1 MKRYMFYIICL
12 ALSGK
17 LLMGCAAQ
25 KATDSGITVTPSPC
39 ILSPDSNNRVTA
51 DATLCIPNSR
61 FSKRSRLIITPQLL
75 INDTVADTY
84 RPYVLDRPIYEK
96 KNERRRKLEGY
107 TDPYAAEARSCRKI
121 KDTLLLPYRKE
132 IELPAEADN
141 GRIIAVVSSDGCC
154 ECSSIDTVEVA
165 DITNPVTL
173 IPVKKSLKLS
183 WIEPEFVIR
192 PKVVKGE
199 GVARLQFAINLH
211 DIDLNLGDNSTE
223 LSRMQ
228 NTLAPIL
235 KDTLATLTSLEIYGM
250 ASADGSLAFNTALAR
265 RRAESAGKWITEQLQ
280 PDAATRRIIKTGSRP
295 EGWAPVLAAMTAAGN
310 ADSTA
315 VKEILARYASDNDDV
330 QERYIRRLPCWKTI
344 RDNYLSKDRK
354 VVYVYTYSIKSF
366 TTDKELLE
374 MYGKRPDAFNE
385 EELLRVA
392 SLQTTLEAKKEV
404 YATLLKY
411 FPQNKVAANNLAVLW
426 LREDNEEQARA
437 VLETLEEN
445 SPETLN
451 ALAASYVYA
460 DDYER
465 AIELLRDV
473 ELPEAR
479 YNLGLLKARQRKL
492 AEAYELLRP
501 FADLNSAISALSLN
515 RNEEAKSILK
525 GVEAQTPVAEYVR
538 SLTAARL
545 REDREFYRHIGP
557 ACHDGQL
564 RERAKTEP
572 DFRPYRTEEMF
583 LKAVNR

>member
-1 MKRYMFYIICL
+1 MCR
-12 ALSGK
+12 
-17 LLMGCAAQ
+17 
-25 KATDSGITVTPSPC
+25 SGISAACPVGKPS
-39 ILSPDSNNRVTA
+39 
-51 DATLCIPNSR
+51 
-61 FSKRSRLIITPQLL
+61 
-75 INDTVADTY
+75 
-84 RPYVLDRPIYEK
+84 
-96 KNERRRKLEGY
+96 G
-107 TDPYAAEARSCRKI
+107 
-121 KDTLLLPYRKE
+121 
-132 IELPAEADN
+132 
-141 GRIIAVVSSDGCC
+141 
-154 ECSSIDTVEVA
+154 
-165 DITNPVTL
+165 
-173 IPVKKSLKLS
+173 
-183 WIEPEFVIR
+183 
-192 PKVVKGE
+192 
-199 GVARLQFAINLH
+199 
-211 DIDLNLGDNSTE
+211 
-223 LSRMQ
+223 
-228 NTLAPIL
+228 
-235 KDTLATLTSLEIYGM
+235 
-250 ASADGSLAFNTALAR
+250 
-265 RRAESAGKWITEQLQ
+265 
-280 PDAATRRIIKTGSRP
+280 
-295 EGWAPVLAAMTAAGN
+295 
-310 ADSTA
+310 
-315 VKEILARYASDNDDV
+315 
-330 QERYIRRLPCWKTI
+330 
-344 RDNYLSKDRK
+344 DNYLSKDRK

-525 GVEAQTPVAEYVR
+525 GVEAPDPRGGIRALADGGTPEGR
-538 SLTAARL
+538 PGIL
-545 REDREFYRHIGP
+545 P
-557 ACHDGQL
+557 AH
-564 RERAKTEP
+564 
-572 DFRPYRTEEMF
+572 RPC
-583 LKAVNR
+583 LP

>member
-1 MKRYMFYIICL
+1 MFYITCL

-121 KDTLLLPYRKE
+121 KDTLLLPYREE

-192 PKVVKGE
+192 PK
-199 GVARLQFAINLH
+199 ARLQFAINLH

-265 RRAESAGKWITEQLQ
+265 RRAESAGIWITEQLQ

-315 VKEILARYASDNDDV
+315 VKEILARHASDNDD
-330 QERYIRRLPCWKTI
+330 
-344 RDNYLSKDRK
+344 
-354 VVYVYTYSIKSF
+354 
-366 TTDKELLE
+366 E
-374 MYGKRPDAFNE
+374 MYGKRPDTFNE